1 MREYAVHRLRN
12 SSLLAPMNIAI
23 ASPRHGASVRH
34 AHIGTA
40 KPRAAQHT
48 TRSHHRRALVRL
60 GSAHVLPVHHRA
72 IHSDHPLTNATWDN
86 PHISPEVT
94 RAVQGAALASGVD
107 ANLISAIAWRE
118 SRFDPSARNQRSSA
132 RGLLQFTTGTW
143 LQAVRDLGP
152 KMGLADYANAI
163 HRDRT
168 GSLSVSEPRVRTTI
182 LNLRSDPVLSAQ
194 LAAESIRRQR
204 ELMQN
209 RLGRVVT
216 PVDLYLLHVLGPTG
230 ASRFLAALVQHPS
243 LPSVE
248 VASLKVMRNAGLVAG
263 DGRPMTVAKTYAAV
277 EAMLNEQRS
286 HTELL
291 FVRTSAEGTAAAA
304 QNPTEVSEAPF

>member
-1 MREYAVHRLRN
+1 MRMLLTAAFVTSAVG
-12 SSLLAPMNIAI
+12 APVNIAI
-23 ASPRHGASVRH
+23 ASSRHGASARY
-34 AHIGTA
+34 AHLGAA
-40 KPRAAQHT
+40 KARAAHHT
-48 TRSHHRRALVRL
+48 IRSHHRRALFRF
-60 GSAHVLPVHHRA
+60 GSAHVLPLHHRA
-72 IHSDHPLTNATWDN
+72 RHSVAPLTNATWDN

-94 RAVQGAALASGVD
+94 RAVQVASLASGVD
-107 ANLISAIAWRE
+107 PNLISAIAWRE
-118 SRFDPSARNQRSSA
+118 SRFDPSARNRRSSA

-143 LQAVRDLGP
+143 LQVVRDLGP
-152 KMGLADYANAI
+152 TMGLADYANTI

-168 GSLSVSEPRVRTTI
+168 GSLSVSEPRVLTAI

-204 ELMQN
+204 DLMQN
-209 RLGRVVT
+209 RLGRAVT
-216 PVDLYLLHVLGPTG
+216 PVDLYLLHVLGSAG
-230 ASRFLAALVQHPS
+230 ASRFLDALVQHPS

-263 DGRPMTVAKTYAAV
+263 DGRPMTVATTYAAV

-291 FVRTSAEGTAAAA
+291 FVRTPEGTAAA
-304 QNPTEVSEAPF
+304 QNPTEVSEAP